1 MSEIVF
7 GLEGWRALFAEKF
20 TFANIRIV
28 TQAIAN
34 YIKRSSLDKK
44 TLLIAYD
51 QRFMSKQF
59 ALECVRVTVGNGIRT
74 VMLKNVLP
82 EAAVALAVSKLAAAK
97 AIIITAEEMSAQYN
111 GLKFIPYSDRKSVV

>member
-20 TFANIRIV
+20 TFANVRIV

-44 TLLIAYD
+44 Y
-51 QRFMSKQF
+51 
-59 ALECVRVTVGNGIRT
+59 V
-74 VMLKNVLP
+74 
-82 EAAVALAVSKLAAAK
+82 
-97 AIIITAEEMSAQYN
+97 
-111 GLKFIPYSDRKSVV
+111 DRKSVV